1 MTQAEAVTVM
11 KTECKIL
18 ADALSDDELIYMLT
32 KNSKYNSIGTI
43 VYNINRAICDAL
55 RSAITVLPISF
66 SRGGVVEKRED
77 LRSLLKEYQRK
88 AMVGNADFP
97 GVGIGV
103 IIRDLSN

>member
-1 MTQAEAVTVM
+1 MTEIEALTAI

-18 ADALSDDELIYMLT
+18 SDAFSDTELIYFLT
-32 KNSKYNSIGTI
+32 KNSKDDGTGTSIYNL
-43 VYNINRAICDAL
+43 NRAICDAL
-55 RSAITVLPISF
+55 RSAITVLPVSF

-77 LRSLLKEYQRK
+77 LKSLLKDYQRK

-103 IIRDLSN
+103 VIRDISN